1 MLYVS
6 SRHPVTAE
14 QDQQDQNAIH
24 VHDRGGFYDRDE
36 RIEIQKIEKAM
47 KAKDKALLWIFIVER
62 AVVSATSMVAGSI
75 LWTLLVR
82 RRLYKEVG
90 QTRLVVDL

>member
-1 MLYVS
+1 
-6 SRHPVTAE
+6 
-14 QDQQDQNAIH
+14 
-24 VHDRGGFYDRDE
+24 
-36 RIEIQKIEKAM
+36 M
-47 KAKDKALLWIFIVER
+47 KAKDKALLWIFIVEW